1 MGNQKILFNMYKLA
15 AVTAIA
21 AAASIDEYK
30 QTAELF
36 TIQLKQEEVEGLE
49 KHGKAL
55 EREGQKYEMQMQK
68 SAHAQQF
75 QMEGEAL
82 VHTKEFVALAKL
94 VEAIKKAG
102 PTEQMKKVK
111 AAYMAQV
118 QKLEMA
124 HMKLQRSTQQNMKVT
139 GENPLHRAQIN
150 VDNDEWIAFNKE
162 YYKLREMEYYIQYK
176 VQEVVAVRK
185 SVKDLVDTD
194 EFETMEDHWETVTD
208 RKQHQV
214 VVAHQGALVKAAV
227 QCLHL
232 TKEDEKWMDPAHS
245 PVMIDGEYDDDFVD
259 AVKPKFP
266 APENYPDNLYLF

>member
-1 MGNQKILFNMYKLA
+1 
-15 AVTAIA
+15 
-21 AAASIDEYK
+21 
-30 QTAELF
+30 
-36 TIQLKQEEVEGLE
+36 
-49 KHGKAL
+49 
-55 EREGQKYEMQMQK
+55 
-68 SAHAQQF
+68 
-75 QMEGEAL
+75 MEGEAL

-124 HMKLQRSTQQNMKVT
+124 HMKLQRSTQENMKVT

-194 EFETMEDHWETVTD
+194 EFETMEDHWETVTEQ
-208 RKQHQV
+208 KQHQV

-245 PVMIDGEYDDDFVD
+245 PVMFDVWHLVYVYFTAVGKGDLEPMLDFMIDGEYDDDFVD

>member
-36 TIQLKQEEVEGLE
+36 TIQLKQEEVEGLQ

-118 QKLEMA
+118 QKLQMA

-194 EFETMEDHWETVTD
+194 EFETMED
-208 RKQHQV
+208 
-214 VVAHQGALVKAAV
+214 
-227 QCLHL
+227 
-232 TKEDEKWMDPAHS
+232 EKWMDPAHS
-245 PVMIDGEYDDDFVD
+245 PVMFDVWHLVYVYFTAVGKGDLEPMLDFMIDGEYDDDFVD